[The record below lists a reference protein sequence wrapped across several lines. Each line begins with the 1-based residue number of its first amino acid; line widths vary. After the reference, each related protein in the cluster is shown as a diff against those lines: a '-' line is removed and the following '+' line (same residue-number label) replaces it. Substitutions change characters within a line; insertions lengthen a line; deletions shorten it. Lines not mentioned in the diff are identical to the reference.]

1 MMRCKTNRDAFSLI
15 TAIFTIILMASVAM
29 FIMNVSG
36 KLIKETSTQY
46 QREQSMLLANSYLEY
61 GIMAVTANEH
71 NKTNCLNYI
80 TGKYAQYDVNVTVS
94 YIGNDKNL
102 GSGSSSNCANVLS
115 KSVVTKRSPL
125 NIILDVFVSYDDD
138 DTVSATPNKITYH
151 KRKLVKI

>member
-1 MMRCKTNRDAFSLI
+1 MKWKNNREGFSLI
-15 TAIFTIILMASVAM
+15 TAVFTIVLMATVAM

-36 KLIKETSTQY
+36 KMVKETTTQY

-71 NKTNCLNYI
+71 NKTNCINGI
-80 TGKYAQYDVNVTVS
+80 TGKYAQYDINVTIS

-102 GSGSSSNCANVLS
+102 GSGSTSNCANILS
-115 KSVVTKRSPL
+115 KTVTTLRSPL
-125 NIILDVFVSYDDD
+125 NVILDVFVSYVDDD
-138 DTVSATPNKITYH
+138 STGASANKVTYH